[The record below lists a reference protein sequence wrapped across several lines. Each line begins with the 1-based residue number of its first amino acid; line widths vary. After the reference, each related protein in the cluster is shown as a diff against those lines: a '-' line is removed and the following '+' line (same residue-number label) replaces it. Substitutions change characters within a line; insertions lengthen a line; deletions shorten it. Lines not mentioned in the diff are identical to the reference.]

1 MKLFLSLLA
10 TLLISETVHAQSVTL
25 RPAAEAGLSI
35 SRFLDL
41 DESDQ
46 AVKASAGKLYGYY
59 IYNGGAGVRYF
70 KLWDALAADVTV
82 GTTTPVATIALPSG
96 AAAHVEFAM
105 GIAFVTGITAAC
117 VTGVADSSTGAPGA
131 NECIANFF
139 YK

>member
-1 MKLFLSLLA
+1 MKKLFL
-10 TLLISETVHAQSVTL
+10 LIVCLIASVAAQAQSVTL
-25 RPAAEAGLSI
+25 RPAAEGGLSI
-35 SRFLDL
+35 AKFVDL

-59 IYNGGAGVRYF
+59 IYNASAGVRYF
-70 KLWDALAADVTV
+70 KLYDALAADVTV
-82 GTTTPVATIALPSG
+82 GTTTPVMTIALPTG
-96 AAAHVEFAM
+96 AAAHVEYSM